1 MDKIQMGPQLVLG
14 TRPVF
19 LVGANVDDRPNFMTV
34 GACGVANLEPPM
46 ISVALRHERYTLK
59 GIRQNMTFSVNVP
72 STDLIKE
79 TDYCGLVSGS
89 DVNKVETCKF
99 KVFYGKLDSAPL
111 VEQYP
116 VNMECSVMHILRLE
130 SHSLVV
136 GRIEETHVLEAC
148 LTNGRPDVNKIKAFI
163 STAEPERRYLAL
175 GQIIAE
181 SHSIGRGLKV
191 TE

>member
-1 MDKIQMGPQLVLG
+1 MSKIQMGPQIVLG

-19 LVGANVDDRPNFMTV
+19 LIGANVDDRPNFMTV

-72 STDLIKE
+72 STELVKE

-89 DVNKVETCKF
+89 DVNKAEACQF
-99 KVFYGKLDSAPL
+99 KVMYGKLNTAPL

-116 VNMECSVMHILRLE
+116 INMECSVAHILNLE
-130 SHSLVV
+130 SHALII
-136 GRIEETHVLEAC
+136 GMIEETYVLEAC
-148 LTNGRPDVNKIKAFI
+148 LTNRKPDVNKIKAFI

-175 GQIIAE
+175 GQFIAQ
-181 SHSIGRGLKV
+181 SHSVGRELKV
-191 TE
+191 KG

>member
-1 MDKIQMGPQLVLG
+1 MSKIQMGPQIVLG

-19 LVGANVDDRPNFMTV
+19 LIGANVDDRPNFMTV

-72 STDLIKE
+72 STELVKE

-89 DVNKVETCKF
+89 DVNKAEACQF
-99 KVFYGKLDSAPL
+99 KVMYGKLNTAPL

-116 VNMECSVMHILRLE
+116 VNMECSVAHILNLE
-130 SHSLVV
+130 SHALII
-136 GRIEETHVLEAC
+136 GMIEETYVLEAC
-148 LTNGRPDVNKIKAFI
+148 LTNGKPDVNKIKAFI

-175 GQIIAE
+175 GQFIAQ
-181 SHSIGRGLKV
+181 SHSVGRELKV
-191 TE
+191 KG